1 MEVFTGSLLMVVAL
15 FGGCSFIHADPPPV
29 NTSQPSPAPVPV
41 KPPAVATGVLT
52 NRTVRTVMV
61 GGIEAEGHLVFR
73 DEHAWD
79 RFCQKNDLRERPK
92 LVNWDKDIVIV
103 AFMGKIFAKDIQIN
117 MNDICAAGNEI
128 SVIIR
133 IRIDKGNPDPPRH
146 VFAPYVVIVG
156 PRVEKVNVVTER
168 TER

>member
-1 MEVFTGSLLMVVAL
+1 MGPRLRCTRTVGGSDGRAIPQPNGYTSEGKTMEVFTGSLLMVVAL

-103 AFMGKIFAKDIQIN
+103 AFMGKIFAKD
-117 MNDICAAGNEI
+117 
-128 SVIIR
+128 
-133 IRIDKGNPDPPRH
+133 
-146 VFAPYVVIVG
+146 
-156 PRVEKVNVVTER
+156 
-168 TER
+168 